1 MPWEHGQ
8 RRPATREDILRA
20 LHLEEEA
27 MDAPEKVDA
36 LAQAVNRLSYRDWE
50 TVIEALGVESRLAR
64 QVWRLLAYPETR
76 H

>member
-36 LAQAVNRLSYRDWE
+36 LAQAVNRLSFRDWE

-64 QVWRLLAYPETR
+64 QVWRLLAYPEAR